1 MPSQLRR
8 GWRLFSVLPVMNLV
22 TKRGGVPTF
31 ITKILAESR
40 EPGTPALAGHARGG
54 PGYLPSVG
62 VHSSSLKNVLDIV
75 CVCVCV
81 CVCVPHICQV
91 SREARRGCKI
101 PLELELHS
109 VVNCHMGSWN

>member
-81 CVCVPHICQV
+81 CVCTTYMPGVQ
-91 SREARRGCKI
+91 RGQKR
-101 PLELELHS
+101 
-109 VVNCHMGSWN
+109 V